1 MVWAHSAS
9 ADPLVLRERCLMGFF
24 DDHANAQ
31 WGVSQP
37 EPTPQPEAEPEPQ
50 PESKPEPES
59 QPEAQ
64 PATEPEAQSKPEA
77 KPKAKPSH
85 ASKTRLA
92 VADIRRVLELNARL
106 DDGRVS
112 AAVEPFASGG
122 ERAQLVSALLSPR
135 VGRAARLLASWAG
148 EPDELKR
155 NGEVIAAG
163 VKDSAGVRDA
173 IRMLGAL
180 VPDAEGLDAR
190 DVYARA
196 AAVTRAVGRL
206 DVSVLGGLA

>member
-1 MVWAHSAS
+1 
-9 ADPLVLRERCLMGFF
+9 MGFF

-37 EPTPQPEAEPEPQ
+37 EPA
-50 PESKPEPES
+50 PEPES
-59 QPEAQ
+59 QPEAQPESQPEAQPEPEAQ
-64 PATEPEAQSKPEA
+64 PATEPEAQPEPVSKPEA
-77 KPKAKPSH
+77 KPKTKPSH

>member
-1 MVWAHSAS
+1 
-9 ADPLVLRERCLMGFF
+9 MGFF
-24 DDHANAQ
+24 DDNSSQWNAEPQ
-31 WGVSQP
+31 QP
-37 EPTPQPEAEPEPQ
+37 AQAEGFGEEPTQA
-50 PESKPEPES
+50 EPES
-59 QPEAQ
+59 QPQA
-64 PATEPEAQSKPEA
+64 PEPEPELEPQVPEPEPA
-77 KPKAKPSH
+77 KPKARPSH

-92 VADIRRVLELNARL
+92 VADIRRVLDLSARL
-106 DDGRVS
+106 EDGRVS
-112 AAVEPFASGG
+112 AAVRPFASGDD
-122 ERAQLVSALLSPR
+122 RAQLVAALLSPR
-135 VGRAARLLASWAG
+135 VGKAARLLVSWAG

-163 VKDSAGVRDA
+163 VKDGAGVRDA

-206 DVSVLGGLA
+206 DVSAIEGLA

>member
-1 MVWAHSAS
+1 
-9 ADPLVLRERCLMGFF
+9 MGFF

-37 EPTPQPEAEPEPQ
+37 EPAPEPAPEPEAQ
-50 PESKPEPES
+50 PES
-59 QPEAQ
+59 QPESQ
-64 PATEPEAQSKPEA
+64 PAPEAQPEAQPEPESKPEA

-155 NGEVIAAG
+155 NGAVIAAG

>member
-1 MVWAHSAS
+1 M
-9 ADPLVLRERCLMGFF
+9 
-24 DDHANAQ
+24 
-31 WGVSQP
+31 
-37 EPTPQPEAEPEPQ
+37 
-50 PESKPEPES
+50 
-59 QPEAQ
+59 
-64 PATEPEAQSKPEA
+64 
-77 KPKAKPSH
+77 
-85 ASKTRLA
+85 
-92 VADIRRVLELNARL
+92 LELNARL

>member
-1 MVWAHSAS
+1 
-9 ADPLVLRERCLMGFF
+9 MGFF

-31 WGVSQP
+31 WGVPQP
-37 EPTPQPEAEPEPQ
+37 EPAPEPAPEPVQESEAQPEPQ
-50 PESKPEPES
+50 PES
-59 QPEAQ
+59 Q
-64 PATEPEAQSKPEA
+64 PATEPEPQPAPESKPEA

>member
-1 MVWAHSAS
+1 
-9 ADPLVLRERCLMGFF
+9 MGFF

-37 EPTPQPEAEPEPQ
+37 EPAPEPAPEPVQESEAQ
-50 PESKPEPES
+50 PESQPES
-59 QPEAQ
+59 QPATEPEAQ
-64 PATEPEAQSKPEA
+64 PATEPEVQPEPESKPEA

>member
-1 MVWAHSAS
+1 
-9 ADPLVLRERCLMGFF
+9 MGFF

-37 EPTPQPEAEPEPQ
+37 EPV
-50 PESKPEPES
+50 PEPES
-59 QPEAQ
+59 QPESQPTPQPEPQPESQ
-64 PATEPEAQSKPEA
+64 PATEPESKPEA

>member
-1 MVWAHSAS
+1 
-9 ADPLVLRERCLMGFF
+9 MGFF

-37 EPTPQPEAEPEPQ
+37 EPAPEPVQESTPQPEAQ
-50 PESKPEPES
+50 PES
-59 QPEAQ
+59 QPESETQ
-64 PATEPEAQSKPEA
+64 PATEPEAQPEPESKPEA

-85 ASKTRLA
+85 AAKTRLA

-106 DDGRVS
+106 DDERVS

-148 EPDELKR
+148 ESDELKR

-196 AAVTRAVGRL
+196 AAVTRAIGRL

>member
-1 MVWAHSAS
+1 
-9 ADPLVLRERCLMGFF
+9 MGFF

-37 EPTPQPEAEPEPQ
+37 EPASEPVQEPA
-50 PESKPEPES
+50 P

-64 PATEPEAQSKPEA
+64 PKPEAQPAMEPEAQPEPESKPEA

>member
-1 MVWAHSAS
+1 
-9 ADPLVLRERCLMGFF
+9 MGFF

-31 WGVSQP
+31 WGVPQP
-37 EPTPQPEAEPEPQ
+37 EPAPEPVQESEAQPEPQ
-50 PESKPEPES
+50 PESQPA
-59 QPEAQ
+59 PEAQ
-64 PATEPEAQSKPEA
+64 PTPQPAPESKPEA